1 MRRLRSLVLLLIL
14 FCGAAPMS
22 GQAASAP
29 AQQVSPE
36 AMIQQFVGEDELSPQ
51 RRIETKRKHEILF
64 LMGLALLVLLLATGG
79 FGIAMAAF
87 GKEVFV
93 PHMILAG
100 LSLTLAIAHA
110 VTSIVWFWPY

>member
-1 MRRLRSLVLLLIL
+1 MRRLHSLLLL
-14 FCGAAPMS
+14 LVVFCGAGVMPL
-22 GQAASAP
+22 QAASVQ

-36 AMIQQFVGEDELSPQ
+36 AMIQQFVGEEEQSPQ

-64 LMGLALLVLLLATGG
+64 LMGLALLVLLLATAG